1 MKQLKVII
9 LVAILLLSFSGIF
22 SGVLSAAE
30 LNAVIKEF
38 AGDVQIKAT
47 GADWVPARQGMTL
60 ENSTLISTGFKSSAI
75 LGIGN
80 STILVRPLTRLS
92 VEEISAREGNEDIN
106 LELRAGRV
114 RIEVKPPSS
123 GKTNFAV
130 RAPTATA
137 SVRGTSFD
145 FDAINL
151 AVREGTVAFTGRDN
165 ATIIV
170 TPGKSAIIDRQGR
183 SSAPVSAEE
192 RELAQIIE
200 GAAAG
205 ASGGAAVP
213 SGGGPVSP
221 VVAGPGGVLGV
232 PGVIGKPGGGVSTPT
247 QGDAIIDATW

>member
-1 MKQLKVII
+1 MV
-9 LVAILLLSFSGIF
+9 LLSFSG
-22 SGVLSAAE
+22 GVYAAE
-30 LNAVIKEF
+30 INAVIREYS
-38 AGDVQIKAT
+38 GDVEVKAA
-47 GADWVPARQGMTL
+47 GGEWVPAREGMTL
-60 ENSTLISTGFKSSAI
+60 ENSALISTGFKSMAL

-80 STILVRPLTRLS
+80 STVLVRPLTRLS
-92 VEEISAREGNEDIN
+92 VEELSAREGTEEVE
-106 LELRAGRV
+106 LGLRAGRIRV
-114 RIEVKPPSS
+114 NVTPPSS

-130 RAPTATA
+130 RAPTVTA
-137 SVRGTSFD
+137 SVRGTSFE

-151 AVREGTVAFTGRDN
+151 AVHSGTVAFTGRDN

-170 TPGKSAIIDRQGR
+170 SPGKSAIIDRQGR
-183 SSAPVSAEE
+183 SAAPVSAEE
-192 RELAQIIE
+192 RELARIIE

-247 QGDAIIDATW
+247 QGDAIIGATW